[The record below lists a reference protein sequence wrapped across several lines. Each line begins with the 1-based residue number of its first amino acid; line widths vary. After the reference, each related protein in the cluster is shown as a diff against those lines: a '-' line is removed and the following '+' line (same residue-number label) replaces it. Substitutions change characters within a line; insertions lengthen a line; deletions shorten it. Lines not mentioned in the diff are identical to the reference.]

1 MFRAA
6 FFIHR
11 IATQKAPRGN
21 FLAVYENLGFSGK
34 LIKIEPWLGPNIEE
48 MKTELHKRSV
58 YLAQNDL
65 ERGGYRQSRPRNRWP
80 PGIPYYA

>member
-1 MFRAA
+1 MRTWIRPWVEIFNDVCQTVASY
-6 FFIHR
+6 I
-11 IATQKAPRGN
+11 
-21 FLAVYENLGFSGK
+21 YENLGFFAK
-34 LIKIEPWLGPNIEE
+34 VIKIEPWLGPNIEE

-65 ERGGYRQSRPRNRWP
+65 ERGGYRQKRPRNRWP